1 MKATDPFFDFETF
14 WKRGWWPDFH
24 SFHIVNKYPCAY
36 NIHKDQKTS
45 NGATQRFFFKC
56 EVGTQDANRRNCI
69 ESTAQVDCDDNLQ
82 RRNEITNGIKMYI
95 FLKVS
100 CCEMCGCARAHGK
113 RKLNSNRRGRGLGM
127 LKKSEDPKA
136 LCGCPYEIDD
146 ERLLRSFV
154 VFFNHFSFLI
164 LFSNTFP
171 CERYWGVFFYWVI

>member
-1 MKATDPFFDFETF
+1 MRLQHSQRSKNIEWRNTTFFFQV
-14 WKRGWWPDFH
+14 RGRHKGCKPKNLYRKH
-24 SFHIVNKYPCAY
+24 KYP
-36 NIHKDQKTS
+36 
-45 NGATQRFFFKC
+45 
-56 EVGTQDANRRNCI
+56 
-69 ESTAQVDCDDNLQ
+69 QVDCDDNLQ

-100 CCEMCGCARAHGK
+100 CCEMCGCARARGK